1 MKENV
6 TFSEILTTGMIC
18 KNITGRDLSKA
29 TGVTESLI
37 SYYKSG
43 RMIPN
48 LPNFYKLTKGLDL
61 DPGECLD
68 LMFKEGNYK

>member
-1 MKENV
+1 MSHNV
-6 TFSEILTTGMIC
+6 TFAEILSVTMTE
-18 KNITGRDLSKA
+18 KKITGRDLSKA

-48 LPNFYKLTKGLDL
+48 LPNFYKLMKGLDL
-61 DPGECLD
+61 DPGVCLD
-68 LMFKEGNYK
+68 LMFKEE

>member
-1 MKENV
+1 MKNV
-6 TFSEILTTGMIC
+6 TFSEILTTNMIC

-43 RMIPN
+43 KRVPE
-48 LPNFYKLTKGLDL
+48 LSNFYKLTTGLDL

-68 LMFKEGNYK
+68 LMFK

>member
-1 MKENV
+1 MKKV
-6 TFSEILTTGMIC
+6 SFAEILTSGMIC

-37 SYYKSG
+37 SYYKAGKRVPELS
-43 RMIPN
+43 
-48 LPNFYKLTKGLDL
+48 NFYKLTTGLDL

-68 LMFKEGNYK
+68 LMFKEDKE